1 MTNKFEVRYSLEF
14 FEELD
19 AIILYIKNELK
30 NNIAANKLVEK
41 VENEIAKRQESP
53 KSYKQY
59 KTNGGYTYYRIYVDK
74 YIIFYTV
81 TDNIMEVRNIRY
93 YRRNF
98 NKLI

>member
-19 AIILYIKNELK
+19 AITLYIKNELK
-30 NNIAANKLVEK
+30 NNIVANKLVER
-41 VENEIAKRQESP
+41 VESEIAKRRESP

-59 KTNGGYTYYRIYVDK
+59 RTKGGYTYYRIYVDN

-81 TDNIMEVRNIRY
+81 TENIMEVRNILY
-93 YRRNF
+93 HRRNF
-98 NKLI
+98 EKLI